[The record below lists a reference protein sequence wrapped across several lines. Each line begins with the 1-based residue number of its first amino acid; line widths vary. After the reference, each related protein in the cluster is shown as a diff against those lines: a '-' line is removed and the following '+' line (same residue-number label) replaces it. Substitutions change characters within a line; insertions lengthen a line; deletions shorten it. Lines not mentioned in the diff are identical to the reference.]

1 MSESADRSVSPDTH
15 LTNASSNEAMQ
26 GAFRPLR
33 CRSSFLIRDLYD
45 DKLDV
50 LTTAP

>member
-33 CRSSFLIRDLYD
+33 CRSSFLICDFND
-45 DKLDV
+45 DKLNT
-50 LTTAP
+50 LPTAP